1 MQTTLNV
8 KTKILDPSIPTPALQ
23 YAKDGDAGID
33 LTATSKSYDNDGNVV
48 YGTNRGF
55 EIPDGYV
62 GLLFPRSSN
71 SKKDLF
77 LSNSVGV
84 IDSGYRGEVQFK
96 FQIAPSTS
104 KMVLVMESIVSNV
117 TKGYSGV
124 KDIDSVRSNVYE
136 LGDRI
141 GQLIILPYPK
151 IQFEEVSELSETDRG
166 AGGYGSTGN

>member
-33 LTATSKSYDNDGNVV
+33 LTATSVDYDNDGNVV

-71 SKKDLF
+71 TKKDLL
-77 LSNSVGV
+77 LSNAVG
-84 IDSGYRGEVQFK
+84 ILDSQYRGEVMFK
-96 FQIAPSTS
+96 YKTS
-104 KMVLVMESIVSNV
+104 LEVSGSV
-117 TKGYSGV
+117 TRHDKTKVSLTSAMFSRDLKIYN
-124 KDIDSVRSNVYE
+124 IN
-136 LGDRI
+136 DRI

-166 AGGYGSTGN
+166 TGGYGSTGN

>member
-1 MQTTLNV
+1 MKLLNV

-33 LTATSKSYDNDGNVV
+33 LTATSVDYDNDGNVV

-71 SKKDLF
+71 SKKDLL
-77 LSNSVGV
+77 LSNGVG
-84 IDSGYRGEVQFK
+84 ILDSQYRGEVMFK
-96 FQIAPSTS
+96 YKTS
-104 KMVLVMESIVSNV
+104 LEVSGSV
-117 TKGYSGV
+117 TRNDKTKVSLTSAMFSRDLKIYN
-124 KDIDSVRSNVYE
+124 IN
-136 LGDRI
+136 DRI

-151 IQFEEVSELSETDRG
+151 VQFEEVSELSETDRG